1 MKEQD
6 LADFQAYLLE
16 TLSTQNTSAEI
27 LTQLSSQPLD
37 EGLASYIHTL
47 DPNMVEVA
55 ATLIKKW
62 GQRRL

>member
-27 LTQLSSQPLD
+27 FTQLSSQPLD